1 MIDVHINTAFA
12 ERTHSESCKC
22 DEKPYV
28 RKLICVILAKT
39 NHFDIHLIQE
49 SVRKAKAFNS
59 KHGESA
65 TALRAC
71 VYIYIQQLS
80 SFRVP
85 MEWFIDLT
93 VATCHIQYT
102 FLS

>member
-1 MIDVHINTAFA
+1 MIDVHINTAFT

-39 NHFDIHLIQE
+39 NILTLIQE
-49 SVRKAKAFNS
+49 SVWKAKAFNS